1 MSSAIHLAQPGVD
14 GSACGLRQSGRTS
27 VIHRVREI
35 GAVTCRRCLQN
46 ARDLHRRPAP
56 VRDHGASETEI
67 QADVIAYLEHDY
79 RVGVVWRM
87 SVGGRG
93 RHTFG
98 VRGQADVFAILRG
111 SGRFVGL
118 EVKTAR
124 ESAKPHQEAWGAT
137 VTAAGGVYAV
147 VRSAEDARA
156 VIDRACERTD

>member
-1 MSSAIHLAQPGVD
+1 MSAAIHLAQPGVD
-14 GSACGLRQSGRTS
+14 GSACGLRQSGRRRP
-27 VIHRVREI
+27 VLRVPDVR
-35 GAVTCRRCLQN
+35 AVTCRRCLQN

-98 VRGQADVFAILRG
+98 VRGQADVFALLRG
-111 SGRFVGL
+111 SGRLVGL

-124 ESAKPHQEAWGAT
+124 GTAEPHQLAWGAT

-156 VIDRACERTD
+156 VIDRACAPIA

>member
-1 MSSAIHLAQPGVD
+1 
-14 GSACGLRQSGRTS
+14 
-27 VIHRVREI
+27 
-35 GAVTCRRCLQN
+35 
-46 ARDLHRRPAP
+46 

-93 RHTFG
+93 RHVFG
-98 VRGQADVFAILRG
+98 VAGQADVFAILHG

-118 EVKTAR
+118 EVKTPR
-124 ESAKPHQEAWGAT
+124 GVVEPHQREWGAT

-156 VIDRACERTD
+156 VIDRACGGET

>member
-1 MSSAIHLAQPGVD
+1 
-14 GSACGLRQSGRTS
+14 
-27 VIHRVREI
+27 
-35 GAVTCRRCLQN
+35 
-46 ARDLHRRPAP
+46 

-93 RHTFG
+93 RHVFG
-98 VRGQADVFAILRG
+98 VRGQADVFALLRG
-111 SGRFVGL
+111 SGRLVGL

-124 ESAKPHQEAWGAT
+124 GVAEPHQLAWGAT

-156 VIDRACERTD
+156 VIDRACERTA